1 MRSDHALTGHIDT
14 FAADH
19 LPPVSEWPEL
29 IGLDAF
35 DYPERLNAAVELL
48 EGTIARHG
56 AQRPAIAG
64 TDTSWTYGEV
74 LDLVSRCANVL
85 IDAGVQ
91 PGNRVLLRG
100 PNNPWLAISW
110 LAVLR
115 VGGVVVTTMPML
127 RAGELEKVVDIA
139 RVQFAIV
146 DHRYLEEWD
155 AVTSFDGTT
164 IAYGGDCDSDL
175 TALCAKALPT
185 SPACDTH
192 AEDVALL
199 AFTSGTTGG
208 PKSTMH
214 FHRDILLI
222 ADTYS
227 ANILAPT
234 PEDVFAGSP
243 PIAFTFGLGGL
254 VIFPLRAG
262 ASTVLLEAASPP
274 VLLEEIPRHGIT
286 CLFTA
291 PTAYRAMLANL
302 PDGGLPS
309 LRRCVSAGEHLP
321 EATWLAWRD
330 ATGLE
335 LIDGIGAT
343 EMLHIFIS
351 ARVDDMVPG
360 ATGKP
365 VPGFIARVVDEN
377 LEPVPNG
384 TPGRLA
390 VKGPLGCRYLADKRQ
405 GVYVQGGWNITGDIF
420 VIDDAGHFHYVSRSD
435 DMIVSSGYNIAA
447 PEVENALMLHSAVA
461 ETAVVGAPDADRGL
475 IVKAFVVLTA
485 GTEASDTL
493 AKQLQ
498 DHVKATIA
506 PYKYPRAIEFVAEL
520 PRTATG
526 KLQRFRLKD

>member
-1 MRSDHALTGHIDT
+1 MRSSHIDT
-14 FAADH
+14 FAADN
-19 LPPVSEWPEL
+19 LPPENEWPDL
-29 IGLDAF
+29 IGLDSF
-35 DYPERLNAAVELL
+35 SYPERLNAAVELL

-56 AQRPAIAG
+56 AQRTAIAG
-64 TDTSWTYGEV
+64 ANTSWTYGEV

-85 IDAGVQ
+85 IDADVR

-139 RVQFAIV
+139 QVQFAIV

-155 AVTSFDGTT
+155 AVINFRGTT
-164 IAYGGDCDSDL
+164 IAYGGDSHEDL
-175 TALCAKALPT
+175 TALCAKALPA
-185 SPACDTH
+185 SHACDTH

-227 ANILAPT
+227 AHILAPT
-234 PEDVFAGSP
+234 PADVFAGSP

-274 VLLEEIPRHGIT
+274 VLLEEILRHGIT

-291 PTAYRAMLANL
+291 PTAYRAMLANM
-302 PDGGLPS
+302 PDGGLPT
-309 LRRCVSAGEHLP
+309 LRRCISAGEHLP

-365 VPGFIARVVDEN
+365 VPGFIAQVVDEN

-405 GVYVQGGWNITGDIF
+405 GVYVQGGWNVTGDIF
-420 VIDDAGHFHYVSRSD
+420 VIDEAGHFHYVSRSD

-447 PEVENALMLHSAVA
+447 PEVENALMLHPSVA
-461 ETAVVGAPDADRGL
+461 ETAVVGAPDADRGV
-475 IVKAFVVLTA
+475 IVKAFVVPAAGFEPGTA
-485 GTEASDTL
+485 L
-493 AKQLQ
+493 AKELQ

-506 PYKYPRAIEFVAEL
+506 PYKYPRSIEFVAEL

-526 KLQRFRLKD
+526 KLQRFRLKQGDI

>member
-1 MRSDHALTGHIDT
+1 MRSSHIDT
-14 FAADH
+14 FAADN
-19 LPPVSEWPEL
+19 LPPENEWPDL
-29 IGLDAF
+29 IGLDSF
-35 DYPERLNAAVELL
+35 SYPERLNAAVELL

-56 AQRPAIAG
+56 AQRTAIAG
-64 TDTSWTYGEV
+64 ANTSWTYGEV

-85 IDAGVQ
+85 IDADVR

-139 RVQFAIV
+139 QVQFAIV

-155 AVTSFDGTT
+155 AVINFRGTT
-164 IAYGGDCDSDL
+164 IAYGGDSHEDL
-175 TALCAKALPT
+175 TALCAKALPA
-185 SPACDTH
+185 SHACDTH

-227 ANILAPT
+227 AHILAPT
-234 PEDVFAGSP
+234 PADVFAGSP

-274 VLLEEIPRHGIT
+274 VLLEEILRHGIT

-291 PTAYRAMLANL
+291 PTAYRAMLANM

-309 LRRCVSAGEHLP
+309 LRRCISAGEHLP

-351 ARVDDMVPG
+351 ARVDDLVPG

-365 VPGFIARVVDEN
+365 VPGFIAQVVDEN

-405 GVYVQGGWNITGDIF
+405 GVYVQGGWNVTGDIF
-420 VIDDAGHFHYVSRSD
+420 VIDEAGHFHYVSRSD

-447 PEVENALMLHSAVA
+447 PEVENALMLHPSVA
-461 ETAVVGAPDADRGL
+461 ETAVVGAPDADRGV
-475 IVKAFVVLTA
+475 IVKAFVVPAAGFEPGTA
-485 GTEASDTL
+485 L
-493 AKQLQ
+493 AKELQ

-506 PYKYPRAIEFVAEL
+506 PYKYPRSIEFVAEL

-526 KLQRFRLKD
+526 KLQRFRLKQGDI

>member
-1 MRSDHALTGHIDT
+1 MRTGHVDT
-14 FAADH
+14 FAADN
-19 LPPVSEWPEL
+19 LPPFAEWPEL
-29 IGLDAF
+29 IGLDSYG
-35 DYPERLNAAVELL
+35 YPERLNASVELL
-48 EGTIARHG
+48 EGTITRHG
-56 AQRPAIAG
+56 ADRPAIIGA
-64 TDTSWTYGEV
+64 DSSWSYGEV
-74 LDLVSRCANVL
+74 HDLVSRAANVL
-85 IDAGVQ
+85 VDAGVQ

-127 RAGELEKVVDIA
+127 RVGELEKVVQIA
-139 RVQFAIV
+139 QVQFAIV
-146 DHRYLEEWD
+146 DHRYLEEWE
-155 AVTSFDGTT
+155 AAAGFDGIT
-164 IAYGGDCDSDL
+164 IAYGGDSDADL
-175 TALCAKALPT
+175 TARCAAASSLNVP
-185 SPACDTH
+185 CDTY

-227 ANILAPT
+227 AHVIAPT
-234 PEDVFAGSP
+234 TDDVFAGSP

-274 VLLEEIPRHGIT
+274 VLLEEITKHGIT

-291 PTAYRAMLANL
+291 PTAYRAMMASL
-302 PDGGLPS
+302 PEGGLPS
-309 LRRCVSAGEHLP
+309 LRRCISAGEHLP
-321 EATWLAWRD
+321 QATWQAWRD

-365 VPGFIARVVDEN
+365 VPGFIAQVVDEN
-377 LEPVPNG
+377 LEPVPVG

-390 VKGPLGCRYLADKRQ
+390 VKGPLGCRYLADSRQ

-420 VIDDAGHFHYVSRSD
+420 VIDENGHFHYVSRSD

-447 PEVENALMLHSAVA
+447 PEVENALMLHAAVA
-461 ETAVVGAPDADRGL
+461 ETAVIGAPDADRGL
-475 IVKAFVVLTA
+475 IVKAFVVPAA
-485 GTEASDTL
+485 GFEPDAAL
-493 AKQLQ
+493 VKELQ

-506 PYKYPRAIEFVAEL
+506 PYKYPRAIEFVTEL

-526 KLQRFRLKD
+526 KLQRFRLKQGDN

>member
-1 MRSDHALTGHIDT
+1 MRSSHIDT
-14 FAADH
+14 FAADN
-19 LPPVSEWPEL
+19 LPPENEWPDL
-29 IGLDAF
+29 IGLDSF
-35 DYPERLNAAVELL
+35 SYPERLNAAVELL

-56 AQRPAIAG
+56 AQRTAIAG
-64 TDTSWTYGEV
+64 ANTSWTYGEV

-85 IDAGVQ
+85 IDADVR

-139 RVQFAIV
+139 QVQFAIV

-155 AVTSFDGTT
+155 AVINFRGTT
-164 IAYGGDCDSDL
+164 IAYGGDSHEDL
-175 TALCAKALPT
+175 TALCAKALPA
-185 SPACDTH
+185 SHACDTH

-227 ANILAPT
+227 AHILAPT
-234 PEDVFAGSP
+234 PADVFAGSP

-274 VLLEEIPRHGIT
+274 VLLEEILRHGIT

-291 PTAYRAMLANL
+291 PTAYRAMLANM

-309 LRRCVSAGEHLP
+309 LRRCISAGEHLP

-365 VPGFIARVVDEN
+365 VPGFIAQVVDEN

-405 GVYVQGGWNITGDIF
+405 GVYVQGGWNVTGDIF
-420 VIDDAGHFHYVSRSD
+420 VIDEAGHFHYVSRSD

-447 PEVENALMLHSAVA
+447 PEVENALMLHPSVA
-461 ETAVVGAPDADRGL
+461 ETAVVGAPDADRGV
-475 IVKAFVVLTA
+475 IVKAFVVPAAGFEPGTA
-485 GTEASDTL
+485 L
-493 AKQLQ
+493 AKELQ

-506 PYKYPRAIEFVAEL
+506 PYKYPRSIEFVAEL

-526 KLQRFRLKD
+526 KLQRFRLKQGDI